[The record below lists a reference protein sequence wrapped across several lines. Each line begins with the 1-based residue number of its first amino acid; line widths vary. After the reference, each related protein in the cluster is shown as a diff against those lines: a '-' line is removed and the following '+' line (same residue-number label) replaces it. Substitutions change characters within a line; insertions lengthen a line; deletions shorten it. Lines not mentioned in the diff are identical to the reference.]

1 MVDRAEER
9 SEAGETGGANLLVA
23 GGGVLSA
30 LGAMSCCVLP
40 FLLFTVGVG
49 GAWIGNLT
57 ALAPYQPLFV
67 AGAVGFIGLGYW
79 RAFWRRQPACGG
91 GSCARPASAR
101 LTKAGLVVATA
112 MVVASVGVDLWAPL
126 FY

>member
-1 MVDRAEER
+1 MVDRTEDR
-9 SEAGETGGANLLVA
+9 GEAGETGGTNLLVA
-23 GGGVLSA
+23 GGGVLAA

-40 FLLFTVGVG
+40 FLLFTLGVG

-57 ALAPYQPLFV
+57 ELAPYQPLFV

-79 RAFWRRQPACGG
+79 RAFWRQPACVD

-101 LTKAGLVVATA
+101 LTKVGLVVATA
-112 MVVASVGVDLWAPL
+112 MVVASVGADLWAPF